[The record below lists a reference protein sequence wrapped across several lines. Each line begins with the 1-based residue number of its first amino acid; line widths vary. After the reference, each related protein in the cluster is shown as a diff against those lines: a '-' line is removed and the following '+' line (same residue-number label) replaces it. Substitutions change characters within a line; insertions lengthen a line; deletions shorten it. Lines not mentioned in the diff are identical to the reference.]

1 MKNISDMIEEFILE
15 QLADGEINL
24 SRNDLADFFKCA
36 PSQINYVL
44 STRFTPL
51 KGYIIESRRGGG
63 GYIRVERLENE
74 KSEEFTNLLQ
84 EQIGE
89 EIDYNSACDVLENLN
104 RNEVITNREFKILKS
119 AISNKS
125 LACPIKIENV
135 IRAKIL
141 KNTILELM
149 REE

>member
-104 RNEVITNREFKILKS
+104 RNEVITNREFKILKI